1 MSKLVVSQT
10 LSLFFYQVMKLD
22 GLARELGRNRSELAR
37 EALDDLFAKYDAPKE
52 VSDVENVVM
61 PTLPLVYGEPE
72 ATA

>member
-10 LSLFFYQVMKLD
+10 LSLYFYQVMKLD
-22 GLARELGRNRSELAR
+22 GLARELNRNRSELAR
-37 EALDDLFAKYDAPKE
+37 EALDDLFAKYDAPK